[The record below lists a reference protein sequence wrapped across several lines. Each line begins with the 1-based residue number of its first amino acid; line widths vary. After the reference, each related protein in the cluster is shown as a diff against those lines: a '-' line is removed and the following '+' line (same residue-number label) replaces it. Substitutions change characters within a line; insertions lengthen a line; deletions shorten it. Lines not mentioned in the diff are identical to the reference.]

1 MSETEDFRCH
11 IRECAL
17 RVLSKLSTLDNL
29 AKAHEEADKVLCTI
43 LVSYDEVEIVN
54 AWKKIGKWYE

>member
-1 MSETEDFRCH
+1 MTQDEPRRVL
-11 IRECAL
+11 REGAL

>member
-1 MSETEDFRCH
+1 MTQDEPRRVL
-11 IRECAL
+11 REGAL

-43 LVSYDEVEIVN
+43 LVSYDEIEIVN